1 MKKKLKYYNIHNGT
15 VIEYLSLLLLPR
27 GHSFQIFVKTLTGKH
42 ITVPDVGEDLRVLDI
57 MYKIQDKEGI
67 PMDQQRLVYAGA
79 QLDEDKSIGYYKIQ
93 KDSTLHLV
101 LRLRGAKPVIY
112 LYPEEETDVTVSI
125 KAKDGE
131 FSFVYPSF
139 DHDSTWHV
147 HAFPNGDLVHH
158 GHHHPCLF
166 WESLFY
172 PSFDN
177 GNNNDNENRE
187 GFVIEGRQVVSFFE
201 DTLRHIN
208 LSDREIF
215 DFITFWCPKLIDMK
229 YIKITFHFD
238 DYCSQFPLSISPSPR
253 HVNRIFFCA
262 TPLSTHISLRRPN
275 LPTFSRDGFTVI
287 EWGGTIISEDD
298 KAILK

>member
-1 MKKKLKYYNIHNGT
+1 M
-15 VIEYLSLLLLPR
+15 E
-27 GHSFQIFVKTLTGKH
+27 IFIKTLTGKH
-42 ITVPDVGEDLRVLDI
+42 ILIHVEPDFLVDDLYRILSGKV
-57 MYKIQDKEGI
+57 GI
-67 PMDQQRLVYAGA
+67 PADQQRLVFNGK
-79 QLDEDKSIGYYKIQ
+79 QLERGNTLKDYGIQEYSI
-93 KDSTLHLV
+93 LHLV
-101 LRLRGAKPVIY
+101 LRLVGAKPVIY
-112 LYPEEETDVTVSI
+112 LYPEEETDVTVNI

-177 GNNNDNENRE
+177 GNNNDNENDNENRE

-287 EWGGTIISEDD
+287 EWGGCINTDD
-298 KAILK
+298 DRRLLK